1 MSVGVQTSNVGIDQ
15 SLTDL
20 AVGVRNVMAKIA
32 RLNTLVTNGVVGD
45 ALTTLEGMGYN
56 PTDAARALA
65 LIGFLNTVSGVYF
78 GSVQQGG
85 AGGTGASVFDFDN
98 ALSVLWAGQLD

>member
-20 AVGVRNVMAKIA
+20 AVEMRNVMAKVA
-32 RLNTLVTNGVVGD
+32 RLNTQVTNGVVGD
-45 ALTTLEGMGYN
+45 ALTTLEAMGYN
-56 PTDAARALA
+56 STDAAKALA
-65 LIGFLNTVSGVYF
+65 LIGFLNSVSEVYF
-78 GSVQQGG
+78 GTVQFGG
-85 AGGTGASVFDFDN
+85 TGGTGAATFNADN